1 MKEDLI
7 GFAQPD
13 EAMPFSLILCGTSYC
28 DGSYRIN
35 RPRSKNAVIEYI
47 YKGEGTVVIDGKKF
61 VAKAGDVYFLPA
73 GKDHL
78 YYSSARSPW
87 VKSFMNIKGALI
99 DELRSLYG
107 LTDVYHIKGCD
118 ISAEFDQLLQSARE
132 ADKSA
137 PEKFLQSATLLF
149 HKMVLSL
156 HQTLKREQPD
166 GDAERI
172 RMLLEGYVGDMPS
185 LSDVAL
191 QMNCSVDCIIKKFRA
206 HYGVTPYEYL
216 LQRKEDLACYLL
228 ENTSLSVARIAHQL
242 GYQDAQYFSGWF
254 KGRKGMP
261 PGTFRRQKN
270 NMEQGS

>member
-13 EAMPFSLILCGTSYC
+13 EALPFSVILCGTSYC

-35 RPRSKNAVIEYI
+35 RLHSKNAVIEYI
-47 YKGEGTVVIDGKKF
+47 YQGEGTVVIDGERF

-99 DELRSLYG
+99 DQLRSLYG
-107 LTDVYHIKGCD
+107 LTDTYHIKNCNIGGLF
-118 ISAEFDQLLQSARE
+118 EELLQNARHAE
-132 ADKSA
+132 PGA
-137 PEKFLQSATLLF
+137 PEKFRKAATILF
-149 HKMVLSL
+149 HKMVLEVSESR
-156 HQTLKREQPD
+156 KRERPE

-172 RMLLEGYVGDMPS
+172 RMMLEGYVADMPS
-185 LSDVAL
+185 LSEIAL
-191 QMNCSVDCIIKKFRA
+191 QMDCSVDCVIKKFRA
-206 HYGVTPYEYL
+206 QYGVTPYEYL
-216 LQRKEDLACYLL
+216 LQRKEKLACYLL
-228 ENTSLSVARIAHQL
+228 ENTSLSVAKIASQL

-254 KGRKGMP
+254 KARKGMP
-261 PGTFRRQKN
+261 PSAFRKQKN
-270 NMEQGS
+270 NMEVSS